1 MFYLDIER
9 YLKVVSASDTL
20 NAKERLSVLRVKG
33 LCWTFETMIFDVSD
47 QDFLGHIF
55 CKRFLDRERISSAN
69 SSNLCYT

>member
-47 QDFLGHIF
+47 QDFWGSH
-55 CKRFLDRERISSAN
+55 FLQKVSGPRKNKFR
-69 SSNLCYT
+69 